1 MNIKIEK
8 LSKTFKNKTAL
19 NEISL
24 NLPSTGLIGLIGPN
38 GAGKSTLF
46 SLLTTL
52 QKPTSGKI
60 FLDDQDI
67 IKNPA
72 LIQKNIGFM
81 PQKVPFLP
89 NLTLREYL
97 NYIAGIKGIPNQT
110 AKAEIENL
118 IAKFNLLSISNK
130 QTLANFSGGMIQRV
144 GMCVALL
151 GDPQIILV
159 DEPTAGLDPEE
170 RINLRNILSELS
182 TKKLVI
188 MSTHIISDIEAIA
201 NELIILQNGEVK
213 YAGAPMDLIAKAS
226 QNVWTITFPLQTSI
240 KEIEKL
246 GKVSSI
252 IQTIDGLQVRI
263 ISSQMPTT
271 NAKNVKP
278 HLEDAYLFLE
288 NEVG

>member
-81 PQKVPFLP
+81 PQKVPF
-89 NLTLREYL
+89 YL
-97 NYIAGIKGIPNQT
+97 I
-110 AKAEIENL
+110 
-118 IAKFNLLSISNK
+118 
-130 QTLANFSGGMIQRV
+130 
-144 GMCVALL
+144 
-151 GDPQIILV
+151 
-159 DEPTAGLDPEE
+159 
-170 RINLRNILSELS
+170 
-182 TKKLVI
+182 
-188 MSTHIISDIEAIA
+188 
-201 NELIILQNGEVK
+201 
-213 YAGAPMDLIAKAS
+213 
-226 QNVWTITFPLQTSI
+226 
-240 KEIEKL
+240 
-246 GKVSSI
+246 
-252 IQTIDGLQVRI
+252 
-263 ISSQMPTT
+263 
-271 NAKNVKP
+271 
-278 HLEDAYLFLE
+278 
-288 NEVG
+288 